1 MRISANGIAIEVDI
15 QGPADGEPLLLIMG
29 LGMQLTGWPDELVAD
44 LAGRG
49 HRVIRFDN
57 RDAGLSQRFD
67 DAGLP
72 SLWRAALRHTLH
84 LHVSSPYRLRD
95 MAEDSVAVLDALGIA
110 SAHVCG
116 ASMGGMIAQHVAAR
130 HPQRVKSL
138 TLIMTT
144 SGHWR
149 LPQPGWTV
157 RQALLRR
164 PRSESVA
171 DVVAHLTS
179 LFGLIGSPGWRD
191 DPARVKAR
199 MEASVRRAWN
209 PAGTARQLVA
219 VAADGD
225 RSPLLGQIHAP
236 TQVIHGAADPLV
248 PPEGGR
254 DLARKIHGAQLE
266 LIDGMGHDLPLAL
279 LPRIAA
285 LIAGNAQRAGG

>member
-15 QGPADGEPLLLIMG
+15 QGPPGGEPLLLIMG

-49 HRVIRFDN
+49 YRVIRFDN

-67 DAGLP
+67 EAGMP
-72 SLWRAALRHTLH
+72 SLWRAALRHTLQ
-84 LHVSSPYRLRD
+84 LHVPSPYRLRD
-95 MAEDSVAVLDALGIA
+95 MADDSVGVLDALGIER
-110 SAHVCG
+110 AHVCG

-130 HPQRVKSL
+130 HPARVKSL
-138 TLIMTT
+138 ALIMTT

-164 PRSESVA
+164 PRSNSLP
-171 DVVAHLTS
+171 DVVAHLSS
-179 LFGLIGSPGWRD
+179 LFGLIGSPDWRD
-191 DPARVKAR
+191 DPARVRER
-199 MEASVRRAWN
+199 MQAAVQRAWH

-225 RSPLLGQIHAP
+225 RSPLLGQIHQP

-248 PPEGGR
+248 PPAGGH
-254 DLARKIHGAQLE
+254 DLARKIHGARLE

-285 LIAGNAQRAGG
+285 LIATNAERAAA